1 MGWPLSGGRQGPVRL
16 LRRGMRSAPLRD
28 VRRAGFLAIVV
39 LVSSAH
45 IGSPD
50 AWYDGPAG
58 PYHVLVHVV
67 APPVV
72 PGIAVVNIRAED
84 PGVHEVTA
92 FVNKFDATGGTPPPD
107 VATPTADNPGWY
119 RTRLWVMA
127 AGSNSVT
134 ISVSGSRGD
143 GSVVV
148 PLVAVAGRR
157 LEFNRPLAAVLA
169 AAVVI
174 LALGIVTI
182 AGAAVRESVLPPGE
196 EPDARRRRRARFAM
210 ARAAIAVVLALT
222 GATVWWRVA
231 DADFARNL
239 FRPLNLS
246 AQLETSAPSARL
258 TLAIDD
264 SVWAHRTDVA
274 WLRARRL
281 TQRSGLIADHGKLMH
296 AFVIAA
302 GGRSGFAHLHPAT
315 GDSTRFAALL
325 PPLPAGDYWL
335 FADVVHESGLTETL
349 TTTLRIAPGAYAP
362 TTSDSSAVHQEKN
375 APPSAT
381 TRETIGGAI
390 KSLARWPADA
400 DDSWSPAAPVENATS
415 VLLEDGSTLR
425 WLRGRSPPV
434 AGSEADLRFVVTP
447 PPGEP
452 LALEEY
458 LGMAA
463 HAAVLRDDGKV
474 FIHLHPLGT
483 ISLAAQERLSKAA
496 PGIGHAM
503 HESATQADTVQFPY
517 AFPQPGHYTVWVQAK
532 RGGRVLTGAFVTSVD
547 SAKR

>member
-1 MGWPLSGGRQGPVRL
+1 MLHLLSRGLQG
-16 LRRGMRSAPLRD
+16 APLR
-28 VRRAGFLAIVV
+28 VTGHAAFLAIVV

-50 AWYDGPAG
+50 AWFDGPAG
-58 PYHVLVHVV
+58 PYRVLVHVV

-72 PGIAVVNIRAED
+72 PGIAVVNVRAED
-84 PGVHEVTA
+84 RDVREVSA

-107 VATPTADNPGWY
+107 IATPATDNPGWY

-134 ISVSGSRGD
+134 ISVRGAKGD

-157 LEFNRPLAAVLA
+157 LEFNRPLALVMA
-169 AAVVI
+169 AAVLI

-222 GATVWWRVA
+222 GATAWWRVA

-239 FRPLNLS
+239 FRPLHLS
-246 AQLETSAPSARL
+246 AQVDTSSGSARL
-258 TLAIDD
+258 RLVIDD
-264 SVWAHRTDVA
+264 SVWAHRNDIA

-281 TQRSGLIADHGKLMH
+281 TQRSGLITDHGKLMH
-296 AFVIAA
+296 AFVIAT
-302 GGRSGFAHLHPAT
+302 GGRSAFAHLHPT
-315 GDSTRFAALL
+315 TQDSARFSAAL
-325 PPLPAGDYWL
+325 PPLPPGDYWV

-349 TTTLRIAPGAYAP
+349 STTLRIASGAQSPARPDTSLAPAGKPGAPSVAMHARTASAARAP
-362 TTSDSSAVHQEKN
+362 GQW
-375 APPSAT
+375 PS
-381 TRETIGGAI
+381 
-390 KSLARWPADA
+390 DA
-400 DDSWSPAAPVENATS
+400 DDSWSPVEPVENSTS
-415 VLLEDGSTLR
+415 VLLEDRSTLR
-425 WLRGRSPPV
+425 WLRGRSSPV
-434 AGSEADLRFVVTP
+434 AGTEADLRFVITP
-447 PPGEP
+447 PAGEP
-452 LALEEY
+452 LALEQY

-463 HAAVLRDDGKV
+463 HAAVLRDDARV

-483 ISLAAQERLSKAA
+483 ISLAAQERLS
-496 PGIGHAM
+496 
-503 HESATQADTVQFPY
+503 SATARMDHVMHQSGMQADTVQFPY
-517 AFPQPGHYTVWVQAK
+517 AFPQPGRYTIWVQVK
-532 RGGRVLTGAFVTSVD
+532 RGGRVLTGAFVTAVD